1 METAGCYHFSVAE
14 EKLRRTL
21 GLAEVTFFAVG
32 SILGAG
38 IYAIVGKVAGYGGN
52 MIWLSFLIAGMTALM
67 STFSYAELSSM
78 FPRAGAEYNYAKQAT
93 NKKLAIMIGLII
105 STNGI
110 VSGATVSIAFAGYF
124 AGLLNVNLTVA
135 AFGVIAFVLAVNAFG
150 IRQSSVI
157 NIILT
162 VIEVVGLLIVVY
174 VAVPYIGSV
183 DYFEMPEGGLNSI
196 FVAAALSYF
205 AYIGFEEAVKLGEET
220 KQPEKTM
227 PRALF
232 IAAAI
237 VLTFYIVIAVSS
249 VSVLSP
255 EKLGSSSH
263 PLSDIVATDWGLAGV
278 TTISIIALFSTTNTI
293 LSNMLGSSRVLM
305 ELGEDHRWLS
315 VFAYVSPTRK
325 TPVTALLIAAFV
337 MAAFAF
343 IGHLEQVA
351 LIANLFIFLTF
362 LAVNAFAISLRFT
375 HSETERPYRIPL
387 NVKNIPI
394 PSVFGMLL
402 TLVLLGYTVY
412 GLFL

>member
-1 METAGCYHFSVAE
+1 MAE

-38 IYAIVGKVAGYGGN
+38 IYAVVGKVAGYGGN
-52 MIWLSFLIAGMTALM
+52 MIWLSFVIAGATALM

-78 FPRAGAEYNYAKQAT
+78 FPRTGAAYTYAKQALD
-93 NKKLAIMIGLII
+93 KKLALILGLII
-105 STNGI
+105 SANGV
-110 VSGATVSIAFAGYF
+110 VSGAAVSIAFAGYF
-124 AGLLNVNLTVA
+124 ASLLSINLTLA
-135 AFGVIAFVLAVNAFG
+135 AFGVIVFVLGVNTLG
-150 IRQSSVI
+150 IRHSSVT

-162 VIEVVGLLIVVY
+162 VIEVIGLLIVIY
-174 VAVPYIGSV
+174 VAVPYVGSV
-183 DYFEMPEGGLNSI
+183 DYFEMPEGGLNYI
-196 FVAAALSYF
+196 FVGAALSFF

-220 KQPEKTM
+220 KSPEKTI

-237 VLTFYIVIAVSS
+237 VLFFYVVIAVSS

-255 EKLGSSSH
+255 DKLGASSN
-263 PLSDIVATDWGLAGV
+263 PLSDIVGTQWGLAGV

-315 VFAYVSPTRK
+315 FFAYVSEKRK
-325 TPVTALLIAAFV
+325 TPVTALITAAIL
-337 MAAFAF
+337 MACFAF
-343 IGHLEQVA
+343 IGRLEQVA
-351 LIANLFIFLTF
+351 LIANFFIFLTF
-362 LAVNAFAISLRFT
+362 LAVNSFAISLRFT
-375 HSETERPYRIPL
+375 HAETERPYRIPF
-387 NVKNIPI
+387 NIGNIPI
-394 PSVFGMLL
+394 PSALGVLL